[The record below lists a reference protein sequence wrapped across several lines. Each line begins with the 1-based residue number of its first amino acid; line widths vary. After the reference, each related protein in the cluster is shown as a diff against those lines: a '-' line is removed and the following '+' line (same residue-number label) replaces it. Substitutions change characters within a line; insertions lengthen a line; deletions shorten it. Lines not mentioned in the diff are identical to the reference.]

1 MNHTYI
7 VLNIIGED
15 LMKEICGQFPTALL
29 QYACVSIDYS
39 QWTETFRTMYI
50 QIILNKVVNKNGWFL
65 DKVTGTYKTH
75 RICSYSLEIIHLR

>member
-1 MNHTYI
+1 MHMNHAYI

-39 QWTETFRTMYI
+39 QWTATFRTMYI
-50 QIILNKVVNKNGWFL
+50 QIILKKVVNKTGWFL
-65 DKVTGTYKTH
+65 DKVTGTYE
-75 RICSYSLEIIHLR
+75 RQNIGSY